1 MRMRAKPAVSLAAL
15 AVLGLGGCG
24 HAGGPR
30 LLATVNGVPITLRAW
45 QVSVQAAAIVRGQPR
60 PLSARPDPHAIDQ
73 FVTQAAVIQWAQR
86 QGWASSSAVEQQA
99 EDFYRHNVLPLY
111 GDRAGLKQALLAEH
125 LSQADLRRYLIDQE
139 WLHLALERVA
149 QNVATP
155 SLAEAARYYRQ
166 HQRQFVMPGMMEVRE
181 IVVSSAEEARAIARQ
196 LQQGANF
203 AALARRDSR
212 DAKSSRLGGNLG
224 WVAQGA
230 SSGYPAA
237 WYQLADR
244 LRPGQFGI
252 AHIGSGYHIIE
263 VEAIRPGQPVGFRQ
277 VASAVQAALKAQQ
290 QVAAFRKW
298 AADIRRTA
306 RVHTF
311 PQA

>member
-1 MRMRAKPAVSLAAL
+1 MRAKPAASLAAL
-15 AVLGLGGCG
+15 LALGLGGCG

-30 LLATVNGVPITLRAW
+30 LLATVNGTPVTLRAW
-45 QVSVQAAAIVRGQPR
+45 QVSVQAAAIVRGRPR
-60 PLSARPDPHAIDQ
+60 PAPTRPDPHAIDQ
-73 FVTQAAVIQWAQR
+73 FLTQAAVMQWAQR
-86 QGWASSSAVEQQA
+86 HGWASSASVKQQA
-99 EDFYRHNVLPLY
+99 DAYYRQHVVPLY
-111 GDRAGLKQALLAEH
+111 GDRAGLKQALSAEH
-125 LSQADLRRYLIDQE
+125 LSLADLRSYLVDQE
-139 WLHLALERVA
+139 WLRVALDRVA
-149 QNVATP
+149 QHVPAP
-155 SLAEAARYYRQ
+155 SRAEAARYYQQ
-166 HQRQFVMPGMMEVRE
+166 HRREFVTPAMMEVRE
-181 IVVSSAEEARAIARQ
+181 IVVSSAEQARGIARQ

-212 DAKSSRLGGNLG
+212 DAKTSRLGGNLG

-263 VEAIRPGQPVGFRQ
+263 VEAIRPGQPVGFPQ

>member
-1 MRMRAKPAVSLAAL
+1 MRAKPAASLAAL
-15 AVLGLGGCG
+15 LALWLGGCG
-24 HAGGPR
+24 QAGGLR
-30 LLATVNGVPITLRAW
+30 LLATVNGVPVTVRAW
-45 QVSVQAAAIVRGQPR
+45 QVSVQAAAVVRGQPR
-60 PLSARPDPHAIDQ
+60 PLPARPDPRASDR
-73 FVTQAAVIQWAQR
+73 FLTQVAVIQWAKR
-86 QGWASSSAVEQQA
+86 QGWASSASIQQQA
-99 EDFYRHNVLPLY
+99 DAYYRQHVLPLY
-111 GDRAGLKQALLAEH
+111 GGRAGINQALSAAH
-125 LSQADLRRYLIDQE
+125 LSLADLRRYLVDQE
-139 WLHLALERVA
+139 WLHLALDRVG
-149 QNVATP
+149 QRVATP
-155 SLAEAARYYRQ
+155 SLAEAARYYQQ
-166 HQRQFVMPGMMEVRE
+166 HQREFVTPAMMEVRE
-181 IVVSSAEEARAIARQ
+181 IVVSSAEEARGIARQ

-212 DAKSSRLGGNLG
+212 DAKTSRLGGNLG

-237 WYQLADR
+237 WYRLADR

-277 VASAVQAALKAQQ
+277 VATAVQAALKAQQ

-298 AADIRRTA
+298 AEDIRRTA